1 MLAVAISVQA
11 VAKVP
16 NQVPYA
22 KAVKLADLDISHKAP
37 WAKSKK
43 SAHSIF
49 FRYKS
54 DLLKKLQLQTGG
66 KVFVLEVYDHST
78 GLISGFMWSEV
89 DSLSYIVTGNRVEY
103 QTVFPVSQLTKQAL
117 NAWSG
122 AECPN
127 LKIENNDVLPQQFI
141 VQAYG
146 PGKGYKA
153 CVVTL

>member
-1 MLAVAISVQA
+1 MLAIAISVQA

-16 NQVPYA
+16 HQVPYA
-22 KAVKLADLDISHKAP
+22 KAVKLADLAISHQAP

-49 FRYKS
+49 FRYKR
-54 DLLKKLQLQTGG
+54 DVLQKLHLQPGG
-66 KVFVLEVYDHST
+66 KVFVLEVYDSST
-78 GLISGFMWSEV
+78 GLISGFMWSAV
-89 DSLSYIVTGNRVEY
+89 DSLSYIVTGNRVAY
-103 QTVFPVSQLTKQAL
+103 QPVFPVSQLTKQAL

-122 AECPN
+122 SECPK
-127 LKIENNDVLPQQFI
+127 LKIEHNDVLPQQFI

-153 CVVTL
+153 CVVTF